1 VRAALAAARER
12 DPDEHPAR
20 STAEADHRFPG
31 AELTRWI
38 HARDR
43 TCRFPMCTRPAVACQ
58 IDHTRDHTHG
68 GPTQADNLGA
78 LSLGHHLAKHEPD
91 SGWTVHQP
99 QAGTFVWRS

>member
-20 STAEADHRFPG
+20 STAEADRRFPG

-78 LSLGHHLAKHEPD
+78 LSLGHHL
-91 SGWTVHQP
+91 
-99 QAGTFVWRS
+99 